1 MGAPIRHFL
10 QFADF
15 SRDELEWVL
24 ERSRVIKDRFK
35 RYEFYQPLA
44 DRTLAMRAGL
54 ETLGIIEAEGLM
66 ANAVEQGD
74 RIRAGLK
81 EELGSLPGVREIR
94 GRGLMIGIEL
104 DRPCG
109 ELVRGALDAGLLIN
123 VTRDNV
129 IRLLPPLVVTRSD
142 ADLIVERLA
151 PLVARFVA
159 APAKAA

>member
-1 MGAPIRHFL
+1 
-10 QFADF
+10 
-15 SRDELEWVL
+15 
-24 ERSRVIKDRFK
+24 
-35 RYEFYQPLA
+35 
-44 DRTLAMRAGL
+44 MRAGL

-81 EELGSLPGVREIR
+81 ARLGSLPGVRDIR

-109 ELVRGALDAGLLIN
+109 ELVKDALGAGLLIN
-123 VTRDNV
+123 VTRDSV
-129 IRLLPPLVVTRSD
+129 VRLLPPLVVTRAD

-151 PLVARFVA
+151 PLVARFLA